1 MSTMRMEIT
10 ESPSEQMQTMLA
22 GHFVSQC
29 LHVAA
34 VLGLPDLIAQ
44 GNETSEQ
51 IAQAAICHQPSL
63 NRLLTTLASLG
74 VFTRDAMGRFR
85 LTPLGD
91 TLRSDVQGSLRDK
104 ALFEIGEPVW
114 SAWGSCLASVRTGRP
129 CFNQVHGVTLWQYL
143 AQHSE
148 IAEVFH
154 RFMTV
159 QSKLH
164 NTALID
170 SYDFSGIG
178 TLVDVGGGHGSTLA
192 AVLAQYPAMRGIL
205 FDLPEV
211 VASAKKLETSRF
223 SNRCDVV
230 GGDMLSSIPPKGD
243 AYIIKRVM
251 MDLTDDKVVRVLE
264 NCIAVMGS
272 RSKILVI
279 DPIIPEGTTPHRN
292 RLVDL
297 LMMNVSGGQ
306 CRTEVQFRE
315 LFQKSG
321 LMLSRV
327 IATPSPNVILEGCRL

>member
-1 MSTMRMEIT
+1 MSTMRVENT

-34 VLGLPDLIAQ
+34 VLSLADLIAQ
-44 GNETSEQ
+44 GKETIEQ
-51 IAQAAICHQPSL
+51 IAQAAGCDQPSL

-74 VFTRDAMGRFR
+74 VFTRDAKGRFG

-114 SAWGSCLASVRTGRP
+114 SAWGSSLASVRTGRP
-129 CFNQVHGVTLWQYL
+129 SFNQVYGATLWQYL

-148 IAEVFH
+148 IAAIFH
-154 RFMTV
+154 RFMTA

-164 NTALID
+164 NTALIE

-211 VASAKKLETSRF
+211 VASAEKLETSRF
-223 SNRCDVV
+223 SDRCDVV
-230 GGDMLSSIPPKGD
+230 GGDMLSSTLPKGD

-251 MDLTDDKVVRVLE
+251 MDLTDDKAVRVLE
-264 NCIAVMGS
+264 NCIAAMGS
-272 RSKILVI
+272 RAKILVI
-279 DPIIPEGTTPHRN
+279 DPIIPEGTIPHRN

-297 LMMNVSGGQ
+297 LMMNINGGR
-306 CRTEVQFRE
+306 CRTKGQFRE
-315 LFQKSG
+315 LFQESG

-327 IATPSPNVILEGCRL
+327 IATPSPNSILEGCCL

>member
-44 GNETSEQ
+44 GNETAEE
-51 IAQAAICHQPSL
+51 IAQAVSCHQPSL

-129 CFNQVHGVTLWQYL
+129 SFNQVHDATLWQYL
-143 AQHSE
+143 AQHPE
-148 IAEVFH
+148 IGAIFH
-154 RFMTV
+154 RFMTA
-159 QSKLH
+159 QSRLH
-164 NTALID
+164 NAALVE
-170 SYDFSGIG
+170 SYDFSGIE

-192 AVLAQYPAMRGIL
+192 AVLAQHPHMRGIL

-211 VASAKKLETSRF
+211 VASAERLETSRF

-251 MDLTDDKVVRVLE
+251 MDLTDVKVIRVLK
-264 NCIAVMGS
+264 NCFAAMGCK
-272 RSKILVI
+272 SKILVI
-279 DPIIPEGTTPHRN
+279 DPIIPVGTVAHRN

-297 LMMNVSGGQ
+297 LMMNLNGGR
-306 CRTEVQFRE
+306 CRTEEQFRE

-321 LMLSRV
+321 FMLSRV
-327 IATPSPNVILEGCRL
+327 IATPSPNSILEGCCP